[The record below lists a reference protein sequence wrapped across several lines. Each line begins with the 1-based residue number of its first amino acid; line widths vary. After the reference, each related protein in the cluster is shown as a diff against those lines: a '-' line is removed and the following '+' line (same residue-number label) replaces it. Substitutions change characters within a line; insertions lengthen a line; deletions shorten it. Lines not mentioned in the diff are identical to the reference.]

1 MKNILIVGYGVV
13 GHNLAKELASLHPDI
28 YDKFKQDVNTKRAI
42 NYDFCFICVDTP
54 FVNAENPC
62 DISQVKNAI
71 KENEA
76 DIYIIKST
84 VLPMTTLKLQKE
96 FNKTIIFS
104 PEYYGGTQHCNNF
117 KFDFTILGGVKWA
130 CVEVQQLLQEVYD
143 ARHIFRLVDSN
154 TAELVKYMENCWL
167 GWINSFYNQFAL
179 IAEQYG
185 VWYED
190 LRELFVLDPRI
201 NPASS
206 FVYREHPYWDSHCLN
221 KDIPAIAIT
230 AGVDLLLDMIKFNNR
245 QKEKIKNKDLK

>member
-1 MKNILIVGYGVV
+1 
-13 GHNLAKELASLHPDI
+13 
-28 YDKFKQDVNTKRAI
+28 
-42 NYDFCFICVDTP
+42 
-54 FVNAENPC
+54 
-62 DISQVKNAI
+62 
-71 KENEA
+71 
-76 DIYIIKST
+76 
-84 VLPMTTLKLQKE
+84 MTTLKLQKE

-117 KFDFTILGGVKWA
+117 KFDFTLLGGVKWA

-143 ARHIFRLVDSN
+143 ARHTFRLVDSN

-221 KDIPAIAIT
+221 KDIPAIAIA
-230 AGVDLLLDMIKFNNR
+230 AGADLLLDMIKFNNI
-245 QKEKIKNKDLK
+245 QKEKTKNKDITAK